1 MFASI
6 RRYEFKSPPSA
17 ADVAK
22 MSSQIE
28 RDFVGK
34 IEHLPGFHG
43 YYMCNVDGRELLTI
57 SLFET
62 KASADESARL
72 AADFVKNNPLPVP
85 IGPVDRAEGDVV
97 LAREAGREIG
107 AH

>member
-6 RRYEFKSPPSA
+6 RRYDFKSPPSA

-22 MSSQIE
+22 LSSQIE
-28 RDFVGK
+28 HDFVGK

-43 YYMCNVDGRELLTI
+43 YYACNIDGRQLLTV

-72 AADFVKNNPLPVP
+72 AAEFVKSTPLAVAM
-85 IGPVDRAEGDVV
+85 GPVDRAEGDVF
-97 LAREAGREIG
+97 LTKEAPREVG

>member
-6 RRYEFKSPPSA
+6 RRYDFKSTPSA

-22 MSSQIE
+22 LTSQIE
-28 RDFVGK
+28 HDFVGK

-43 YYMCNVDGRELLTI
+43 YYVCNVDGQQLLTI

-62 KASADESARL
+62 KASTDESARL
-72 AADFVKNNPLPVP
+72 AAEFVKSTPLPVP
-85 IGPVDRAEGDVV
+85 IGPVDRAQGDVL
-97 LAREAGREIG
+97 LAREAPREVG

>member
-6 RRYEFKSPPSA
+6 RRYDFTTTPSA
-17 ADVAK
+17 ADLAK
-22 MSSQIE
+22 LTNQLE
-28 RDFVGK
+28 HDFVPQ

-43 YYMCNVDGRELLTI
+43 YYLCNADSRQLLTV

-62 KASADESARL
+62 KASATESAQI
-72 AADFVKNNPLPVP
+72 AAQFVRTNALPVM
-85 IGPVDRAEGDVV
+85 IGPVDLMEGDVL
-97 LAREAGREIG
+97 LAREAPREVG

>member
-6 RRYEFKSPPSA
+6 RRYEFKSPPST

-22 MSSQIE
+22 LASQVE
-28 RDFVGK
+28 HDFVGR

-43 YYMCNVDGRELLTI
+43 YYMCNVDGRQLLTI

-72 AADFVKNNPLPVP
+72 AAEFVKNNPLPVTF
-85 IGPVDRAEGDVV
+85 GPVDRAEGDIV
-97 LAREAGREIG
+97 LAKEAPREVG

>member
-6 RRYEFKSPPSA
+6 RRYDFTTTPSA
-17 ADVAK
+17 ADFAK
-22 MSSQIE
+22 LTSQIE
-28 RDFVGK
+28 HDFVGQ

-43 YYMCNVDGRELLTI
+43 YYMCNVDGRQLLTI

-62 KASADESARL
+62 KASAAQSAQIAAQVVKSTPL
-72 AADFVKNNPLPVP
+72 AVPV
-85 IGPVDRAEGDVV
+85 GPVDLAEGDVL
-97 LAREAGREIG
+97 LAREAPREVG